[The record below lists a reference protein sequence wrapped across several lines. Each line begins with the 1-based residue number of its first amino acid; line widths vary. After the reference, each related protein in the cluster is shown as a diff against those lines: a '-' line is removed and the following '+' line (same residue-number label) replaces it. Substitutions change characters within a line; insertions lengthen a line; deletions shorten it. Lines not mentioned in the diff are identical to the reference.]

1 MLLEVRLE
9 ISLEWIIVAGP
20 GKAAPG
26 VMRMFS
32 SLICVLII
40 RCFRF
45 MKIHSAAHL
54 TIFVLFYM
62 YVERNH
68 ISVQKQTRN

>member
-9 ISLEWIIVAGP
+9 ISMEWVIVAGA
-20 GKAAPG
+20 GKEAPG

-45 MKIHSAAHL
+45 MKIRSVVHL
-54 TIFVLFYM
+54 NDFCTFL
-62 YVERNH
+62 YVC
-68 ISVQKQTRN
+68 

>member
-1 MLLEVRLE
+1 M
-9 ISLEWIIVAGP
+9 EWIIVAGA
-20 GKAAPG
+20 GKEAPG

-45 MKIHSAAHL
+45 MKIRSVVHL
-54 TIFVLFYM
+54 NDFCTFL
-62 YVERNH
+62 YVC
-68 ISVQKQTRN
+68 